1 MCDSMLEKFGLS
13 RDAILKTSKET
24 SSAKTATAAAAATV
38 SRIHTESAVNP
49 KPATAD
55 GGDASGADIDGL
67 KTNADGDDR
76 AANAAAAAAHK
87 ASISILDQS
96 SLVDRLD
103 FLDPH
108 PHCLYKMGVVKVCY
122 KTFFGPP
129 LGAVGVSIYRECMLE

>member
-1 MCDSMLEKFGLS
+1 MHVSQVS
-13 RDAILKTSKET
+13 TTSFYRKYIY
-24 SSAKTATAAAAATV
+24 V
-38 SRIHTESAVNP
+38 
-49 KPATAD
+49 
-55 GGDASGADIDGL
+55 GAY
-67 KTNADGDDR
+67 
-76 AANAAAAAAHK
+76 
-87 ASISILDQS
+87 QS